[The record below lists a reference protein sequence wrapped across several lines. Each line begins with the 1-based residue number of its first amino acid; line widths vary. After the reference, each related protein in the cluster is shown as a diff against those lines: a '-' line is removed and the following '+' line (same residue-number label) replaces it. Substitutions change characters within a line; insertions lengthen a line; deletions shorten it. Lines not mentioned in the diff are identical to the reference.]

1 MRPYPPGIG
10 LVASALL
17 ATAMLA
23 GALPATAFAQSRIQV
38 VTTTSFIADTVARVG
53 GHRVEVT
60 PLMGP
65 GVDPHTYLASARD
78 IHRLRAAD
86 IIFFNGLM
94 LEGKMGD
101 LLVQMARTRP
111 TYAVT
116 EDIPRELLRTPAE
129 YEGLYDP
136 HVWFDVRLW
145 MYAVRLIERALTE
158 LDPAGATT
166 YAANARTFLGE
177 LAELDAW
184 IRRQT
189 ATIPAER
196 RVLITAHD
204 AFGYFGDAY
213 GFEVRGLQG
222 ISTETE
228 AGVRDIQE
236 LAEFIVNRRITSI
249 FIETTVPPRPIVAV
263 QEAARAR
270 GFDVRIGGELFSDAA
285 GPAGTP
291 EGTYVG
297 MIRHNVHTIVNG
309 LR

>member
-1 MRPYPPGIG
+1 MRPFPPLIG

-17 ATAMLA
+17 AAALLA
-23 GALPATAFAQSRIQV
+23 GALPPTALAQSRIQV

-60 PLMGP
+60 SLMGP
-65 GVDPHTYLASARD
+65 GVDPHTYAASARD
-78 IHRLRAAD
+78 IHRLRGAD

-94 LEGKMGD
+94 LEGKMTD
-101 LLVQMARTRP
+101 LFVQMARTRP

-145 MYAVRLIERALTE
+145 MYAVRLIERALTQ
-158 LDPAGATT
+158 LDPAGAAT
-166 YAANARTFLGE
+166 YAANARAFLNE
-177 LAELDAW
+177 LSELDTW
-184 IRRQT
+184 IRQQV
-189 ATIPAER
+189 AAIPPER

-263 QEAARAR
+263 QAAARAR
-270 GFDVRIGGELFSDAA
+270 GFEVRIGGELFSDAA

-291 EGTYVG
+291 EGTYLG
-297 MIRHNVHTIVNG
+297 MIRHNVNTIVNG